1 MTDTKQKL
9 SQYWRTTGPEAM
21 DKATAAKEKAAA
33 ARERARQRKEASNT
47 MAHNGRIVEKFNPDK
62 FGLWI

>member
-21 DKATAAKEKAAA
+21 DKAAA

-47 MAHNGRIVEKFNPDK
+47 MVHNGRIVEKFNPDK